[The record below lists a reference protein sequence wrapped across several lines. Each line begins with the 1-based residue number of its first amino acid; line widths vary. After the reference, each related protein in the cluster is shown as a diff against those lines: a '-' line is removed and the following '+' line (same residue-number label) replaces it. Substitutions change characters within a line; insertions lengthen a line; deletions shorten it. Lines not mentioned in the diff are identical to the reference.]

1 MAENEKQT
9 NRGGLFGP
17 PRNDEQQD
25 PGSPN
30 RQESVDSLEGSLAR
44 LEAVIEN
51 VERDARLASVL
62 RAAPM
67 GIGLVVNRV
76 LLEVNDWFCD
86 MVGYRREEL
95 IGRNSRMLY
104 PTQEEWEYVG
114 RENYGQIDLRSKG
127 MLETRWKRKNGEVI
141 DILLSSTLLDPEN
154 PSRGVTFT
162 ALDITARKKAENELR
177 NIFSLSLD
185 MICIADLR
193 TDRFIKINPAFERIL
208 GYGEQELLNRPF
220 MEFVHPDDLKGARE
234 ILEDKLHRG
243 KRVVHFANRFRCK
256 DGSYRWLDWTAHP
269 QPEQGLT
276 YGIARDIT
284 ERKRATDMLQRQGQQ
299 LRESERKLRTL
310 MRNLPGIAYRCA
322 NEPDWPFEFVSE
334 GSLALTGYE
343 PREITTGGIVT
354 YGELIHPD
362 DRQRVWDTVQEAGS
376 RNAPFEM
383 EYRILARDGCEK
395 WVFERGRAVPS
406 DTGQLPVL
414 EGFITDITQRK
425 HAEMAMQESE
435 ERYRILLDHGFDGIF
450 VHENFHVVQVN
461 DRLAEMTGYAPSELV
476 DWNMLKLFT
485 PDSQERIRR
494 YVENGASGYYELELR
509 HRDGYILQVE
519 SFGAPCIFQGRD
531 AQIVAVRDI
540 PERKRAAQTLAEKE
554 YLLSESQRMGRI
566 GSWSVD
572 LATNVL
578 TWTQETYR
586 LYGVSPE
593 TFVPSAVTFPDLV
606 HPDDREK
613 LRESIRAMLAGE
625 HPNAM
630 EFRVVLPDGSIRVLS
645 GQGELIFDGFH
656 EPRRLVGTVQDVTER
671 RRAEETLKA
680 SEARFRSI
688 VNSSPSGIH
697 LYELKDDGRL
707 VFVGANP
714 AADEILGVGH
724 AQLAGK
730 TIEEAFPGLDRTDVP
745 ARYREVARR
754 GVRWRTEQIRYDE
767 GRIRGA
773 FDVVAFQTEPGKM
786 VAMFNDITERKR
798 AEEALM
804 RLNEHLETLVAE
816 RTEDLTR
823 TVTRL
828 RQLTWELS
836 QTEDRER
843 KRIADI
849 LHDDVQQILA
859 AARFHLN
866 LLSIGPRSAEESHEL
881 LEQIKQMLKEAIE
894 KARSLSH
901 ELSPVLYQVDLTETL
916 KWLARHMHEKHGL
929 TIRVEARNPVE
940 LSSECVKALLYKV
953 SQELLFN
960 VVKHSGVKE
969 ALIRVRRMG
978 RYICL
983 VVIDRGRGFKTQE
996 LEKTPGFG
1004 LLGIRERIQL
1014 LGGRMKIK
1022 SKPGMG
1028 CRLLIAIPDEG
1039 PTPAATQ
1046 VG

>member
-1 MAENEKQT
+1 MAENGKQT

-17 PRNDEQQD
+17 PRNGEQQD

-30 RQESVDSLEGSLAR
+30 QQESVDFLEGSLAR
-44 LEAVIEN
+44 LKAVIEN
-51 VERDARLASVL
+51 VERDIRLTSVL

-86 MVGYRREEL
+86 MVGYRRDEL

-114 RENYGQIDLRSKG
+114 RENYGQIDVRSKG
-127 MLETRWKRKNGEVI
+127 MLETRFRRKDGEVI
-141 DILLSSTLLDPEN
+141 DVLLSSTLLDLGD

-162 ALDITARKKAENELR
+162 ALNITARKKAENELR
-177 NIFSLSLD
+177 DIFSLSLD
-185 MICIADLR
+185 MICVADLR
-193 TDRFIKINPAFERIL
+193 TDTFTKVNPAFEKIL
-208 GYGEQELLNRPF
+208 GYSEQELLSQPF
-220 MEFVHPDDLKGARE
+220 MEFVHPDDLTCAQE
-234 ILEDKLHRG
+234 ILEEKLHQG
-243 KRVVHFANRFRCK
+243 KRVVHFENRFRCK

-269 QPEQGLT
+269 QPEQGLI

-284 ERKRATDMLQRQGQQ
+284 ERKRATEMLQRQGQQ

-310 MRNLPGIAYRCA
+310 MGNLPGIAYRCA

-343 PREITTGGIVT
+343 PREITLGGIVA

-362 DRQRVWDTVQEAGS
+362 DQQRVWDTVQEAGS
-376 RNAPFEM
+376 HGVPFEM
-383 EYRILARDGCEK
+383 EYRIRTKEGAEK

-406 DTGQLPVL
+406 DTGGPPFL

-425 HAEMAMQESE
+425 YAEMA
-435 ERYRILLDHGFDGIF
+435 
-450 VHENFHVVQVN
+450 
-461 DRLAEMTGYAPSELV
+461 
-476 DWNMLKLFT
+476 
-485 PDSQERIRR
+485 
-494 YVENGASGYYELELR
+494 
-509 HRDGYILQVE
+509 LQ
-519 SFGAPCIFQGRD
+519 
-531 AQIVAVRDI
+531 
-540 PERKRAAQTLAEKE
+540 EKE

-572 LATNVL
+572 LATGVL
-578 TWTQETYR
+578 TWTCETYR
-586 LYGVSPE
+586 LYGVSPD
-593 TFVPSAVTFPDLV
+593 TFVPSPEGLLDLL
-606 HPDDREK
+606 PLDDRARM
-613 LRESIRAMLAGE
+613 REWIRSALANEQPG
-625 HPNAM
+625 AM
-630 EFRVVLPDGSIRVLS
+630 EFRTVLPDGSTRILS
-645 GQGELIFDGFH
+645 GRGEMVFGEDGR
-656 EPRRLVGTVQDVTER
+656 PVRLVGTVQDITEEKEAELALR
-671 RRAEETLKA
+671 ELGRKDEEALRVARMGHWEFDVATGTFLFNDQYYTLHGMTAREAGGYRMTAEEFARRYVHPEDAPLIFENVRKA
-680 SEARFRSI
+680 VATDDPNFQLQGEARILRSDGEMRWVNVWFRVEKDAAGRTI
-688 VNSSPSGIH
+688 RLHGVN
-697 LYELKDDGRL
+697 
-707 VFVGANP
+707 
-714 AADEILGVGH
+714 
-724 AQLAGK
+724 Q
-730 TIEEAFPGLDRTDVP
+730 
-745 ARYREVARR
+745 
-754 GVRWRTEQIRYDE
+754 
-767 GRIRGA
+767 
-773 FDVVAFQTEPGKM
+773 
-786 VAMFNDITERKR
+786 DITERR
-798 AEEALM
+798 AAEEALR

-866 LLSIGPRSAEESHEL
+866 LLSIGPRSPEESCEL
-881 LEQIKQMLKEAIE
+881 LGQIKQMLKEAIE

-916 KWLARHMHEKHGL
+916 RWLARHMHEKHGL
-929 TIRVEARNPVE
+929 TIQVEARDPVE

-960 VVKHSGVKE
+960 VIKHSGVKE
-969 ALIRVRRMG
+969 AVIRVRRMG

-983 VVIDRGRGFKTQE
+983 TVTDRGCGFKPPE
-996 LEKTPGFG
+996 LEKTAGFG

-1039 PTPAATQ
+1039 PTPATTQ
-1046 VG
+1046 AG